1 MAEASAGDNSDDS
14 RCLLLAL
21 NHDELGVIVDGLADP
36 LHPVVAVALISTCKG
51 LRTPSFQALYM
62 LMQRHWR
69 AAALARKASTTR
81 PWNGRMVLPDHFR
94 RPGWYDADSRTW
106 VEMTCARLRG
116 QEQLDLAD
124 IDLTADD
131 MTTLGMILR
140 KWLPNTPL
148 LDLTGCHCEDAGMQ
162 AMCNGL
168 GRGDALSLRALQ
180 LEVNDFGPAGTEALA
195 AALLRGAMRNL
206 ETLDLSGNPIGSQGA
221 AALAPALRKLPVLR
235 TLVLS
240 YCDIGDEGVT
250 ALVDGLGTDDF
261 KALEHLSLRSEVV
274 HGHHDHTHD
283 HSFSDAGVDKLSAA
297 LVAGGMPTIQRSYLQ
312 GSFVKL
318 DQIMREL
325 VGDTGANTASPAA
338 VRAMRA
344 DLITI
349 IKRSL

>member
-1 MAEASAGDNSDDS
+1 MAEASAGDNNDDS

-36 LHPVVAVALISTCKG
+36 LQPVVAVALISTCKG

-69 AAALARKASTTR
+69 AAALVRKACTTR
-81 PWNGRMVLPDHFR
+81 PSDGRTALPRHLLR

-148 LDLTGCHCEDAGMQ
+148 LDLTGCHFEDAGMQ

-180 LEVNDFGPAGTEALA
+180 LVELNDLGSAGTEALA
-195 AALLRGAMRNL
+195 AAFLRGAMPNL
-206 ETLDLSGNPIGSQGA
+206 ETLDLSSNPIGSQGA

-261 KALEHLSLRSEVV
+261 KALEHLSITNNY
-274 HGHHDHTHD
+274 GI
-283 HSFSDAGVDKLSAA
+283 SDAGVDKLSAA

-325 VGDTGANTASPAA
+325 VGDTGANTASSAA